1 MVSYDDQQTFG
12 LFFINAYNRISSW
25 WILFPYQKVYYRH
38 VTYVPHHST
47 PGGAVERQNLVQSTK
62 KVLTPT
68 PRYSSF
74 MTFARRPVVKI
85 IT

>member
-1 MVSYDDQQTFG
+1 MVSYDNQQTFG

-47 PGGAVERQNLVQSTK
+47 PGGAVERQNQVQSTK

-68 PRYSSF
+68 PLYSSF